1 MASTIIHAPTGDG
14 SKATLRAYSSFEP
27 YELADY
33 LQALAHHMPDVAIHI
48 ERMPTAALTAR
59 LAQEQHAPQVDMIL
73 GWADTAS
80 RTLDLSGVLF
90 APGADADGYLRI
102 TGFSTAI
109 VVDPAVLF
117 ETGVDIASWVDL
129 TQSALQG
136 RIAFPDP
143 AVSGAGFLA
152 LATILQF
159 YGETEGW
166 AILADIYRNAHIRPP
181 SAWEPARL
189 TGEGQI
195 AAGVTVKI
203 AASNRQRERPSL
215 HIVEPQDAI
224 GIESEVFAG
233 FTTTR
238 HPSLVTQALEWLMSE
253 EAEGIYASY
262 NKIILGKP
270 DSRLFV
276 IDAENAV
283 KNRTRWLSQLEF
295 IANGNHL

>member
-1 MASTIIHAPTGDG
+1 MTSTLIHAPTGDG
-14 SKATLRAYSSFEP
+14 SKATLKAYSSFEP

-33 LQALAHHMPDVAIHI
+33 LRALAHHMPDVAIHI

-59 LAQEQHAPQVDMIL
+59 LAQELHAPQVDMIL

-80 RTLDLSGVLF
+80 RTLDLREGLF
-90 APGADADGYLRI
+90 APGADADGYMRI

-109 VVDPAVLF
+109 VVDTAVLS
-117 ETGVDIASWVDL
+117 ETGVDIVSWVDL
-129 TQSALQG
+129 AQPALLG
-136 RIAFPDP
+136 KVAFPDP
-143 AVSGAGFLA
+143 TVSGAGFLA

-159 YGETEGW
+159 YGEPEGW
-166 AILADIYRNAHIRPP
+166 AILSDIYRNACIRPP

-203 AASNRQRERPSL
+203 AASNRQRECPTL
-215 HIVEPQDAI
+215 QLVEPQDAI

-233 FTTTR
+233 FSTTR
-238 HPSLVTQALEWLMSE
+238 HRPLVTQALQWLRSE
-253 EAEGIYASY
+253 EAAALYASY
-262 NKIILGKP
+262 NKVILGKP

-283 KNRTRWLSQLEF
+283 KNRTRWLSQLES